1 MTKVR
6 VGTKN
11 PSVQTESPGNPL
23 TIKDEGISQGNPQ
36 TIDFTGAGVTA
47 TRNGDTVT
55 VDIPG
60 FEAGTY
66 STTLTFD
73 TDQDIYKDATG
84 LSPSFTLASSGN
96 VNGVGIIV
104 RLNKPTAVTFPANF
118 EADANSAT
126 LDATKMNVYTLIY
139 FANWNGSG
147 TARVIYSN
155 HLFTS
160 V

>member
-1 MTKVR
+1 MNYNLLSTVQQTNIR
-6 VGTKN
+6 SVLAAVVCSSSASQAEVNAGTEAAKYVS
-11 PSVQTESPGNPL
+11 PSTLAAKALFIE
-23 TIKDEGISQGNPQ
+23 
-36 TIDFTGAGVTA
+36 
-47 TRNGDTVT
+47 
-55 VDIPG
+55 
-60 FEAGTY
+60 TY
-66 STTLTFD
+66 STVLTFD
-73 TDQDIYKDATG
+73 TDKDIYKDATG